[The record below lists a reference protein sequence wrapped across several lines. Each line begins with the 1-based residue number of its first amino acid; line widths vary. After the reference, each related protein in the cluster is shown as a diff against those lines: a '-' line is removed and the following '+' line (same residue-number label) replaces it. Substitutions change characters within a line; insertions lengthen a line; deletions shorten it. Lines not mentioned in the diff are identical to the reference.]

1 MKRQA
6 TATKKNSISL
16 SLIRSQRPS
25 PKVPRVIIAKPAT
38 IIFFLP
44 SFSKMIPMM
53 GEQIKPDTSTKDIIM
68 ALCTVFNF
76 L

>member
-1 MKRQA
+1 
-6 TATKKNSISL
+6 
-16 SLIRSQRPS
+16 
-25 PKVPRVIIAKPAT
+25 
-38 IIFFLP
+38 
-44 SFSKMIPMM
+44 MIPMM